1 MNRSKLSVTLII
13 ALLLFSFSVSL
24 AATQPPLY
32 QTKTVEV
39 TIGSNGLFIAN
50 EPDFGVSFTIEGTPG
65 AVGTVVIDLWNG
77 NPQATASVPEGVSL
91 SHFIAIEFNMPADD
105 FTQATVTISYNDNE
119 LAGMDEPYSVYKY
132 LTGSDS
138 YVALTTDVDTTA
150 KTLTVTLSSVDD
162 PLLAVGGLTVEAPP
176 DMTTAWVVAAVAIVI
191 VVVLAVFLVI
201 RWRRM

>member
-1 MNRSKLSVTLII
+1 LNRPKLSVTLII

-24 AATQPPLY
+24 ATAQPPLY

-39 TIGSNGLFIAN
+39 TIGSNGLFVAT

-65 AVGTVVIDLWNG
+65 AVGNVIIDLYNG
-77 NPQATASVPEGVSL
+77 NPQPIADVPSGISL
-91 SHFIAIEFNMPADD
+91 SHFITIKFNMSADD

-132 LTGSDS
+132 LPGSDS

-162 PLLAVGGLTVEAPP
+162 PLLAVGGLTVEAPT